1 MQKYLWA
8 NFGENEDGPLEFIRT
23 LAGFY
28 PDLICEIKSNGSDP
42 SHVTSIACDSPD
54 DPWGVK
60 PLNFIS
66 QEFWVGPVDFIVGSL
81 GLSSCLKFGT
91 LILSFRRLS
100 SLDFVFILLEVW
112 YLDYIFKG
120 SAPCF

>member
-1 MQKYLWA
+1 MLA
-8 NFGENEDGPLEFIRT
+8 IFGENEDGPLEFIRT

-28 PDLICEIKSNGSDP
+28 PDLICEIKSKGSDP
-42 SHVTSIACDSPD
+42 PHVTPMACDSPH
-54 DPWGVK
+54 DPRGVK

-81 GLSSCLKFGT
+81 GLFIMLEVWCLD
-91 LILSFRRLS
+91 FRRLK

-112 YLDYIFKG
+112 YLDYMFRG